1 MDNLKGYAATSLETN
16 ALDAEQSSM
25 VREIQRFEGNCVRK
39 ISKPSQSNSPTLDV
53 DRLSSVEWDFSQS
66 NPGALEGIHPYP
78 AKFIPEIP
86 NTLMDVLPLP
96 PGTAIL
102 DPFCGSGTTLVQA
115 QARGIPSIGVDLNPI
130 AVMISR
136 VKTSP
141 VAPGLGRCLSEVL
154 EQALN
159 DRSPNIPPIPRLAH
173 WFEQPVQKAL
183 AALVAAIS
191 RAPAA
196 SREILQLAVSSII
209 VRVSKQES
217 DTRYAAIEKNLCS
230 DDVFRL
236 FVRAAKKIVA
246 ALEERYYDLVP
257 ATVLQTDILRLR
269 PDVLDA
275 PIGMVITSPPYP
287 NAYEYWLYHKYR
299 MWWLGFNPIAVRESE
314 IGARAHFFGGKR
326 HSAAEFSSQ
335 IKSILKLIMHVLVPG
350 GYCCFVVG
358 RSRIHGRF
366 VENAEIVADVSSDL
380 GFEHVFSTIR
390 NIPIS
395 RKSFNLS
402 HANIKTET
410 VLVFRRRT

>member
-1 MDNLKGYAATSLETN
+1 MESLSVP
-16 ALDAEQSSM
+16 AVCGQVLQA
-25 VREIQRFEGNCVRK
+25 
-39 ISKPSQSNSPTLDV
+39 SQNNNPAFDV
-53 DRLSSVEWDFSQS
+53 DRLSNVEWDFSQS

-86 NTLMDVLPLP
+86 NTLMDVLSLP

-115 QARGIPSIGVDLNPI
+115 QARGVPSIGIDLNPI

-141 VAPGLGRCLSEVL
+141 VTPGLGRCLSEVL

-159 DRSPNIPPIPRLAH
+159 DRSPKIPPIPRLAH
-173 WFEQPVQKAL
+173 WIEQPVQKAL

-191 RAPAA
+191 HAPAA
-196 SREILQLAVSSII
+196 HREILRLAVSSII

-217 DTRYAAIEKNLCS
+217 DTRYAAIEKNLS
-230 DDVFRL
+230 REDVFRL
-236 FVRAAKKIVA
+236 FVRAAKKIFA
-246 ALEERYYDLVP
+246 ALDERYYELVP
-257 ATVLQTDILRLR
+257 VTVLQADVLRLG
-269 PDVLDA
+269 PDVLGV
-275 PIGMVITSPPYP
+275 PVGMVITSPPYP
-287 NAYEYWLYHKYR
+287 NANEYWLYHKYR
-299 MWWLGFNPIAVRESE
+299 MWWLGFDPIAVRKSE
-314 IGARAHFFGGKR
+314 IGARAHFFGGNR
-326 HSAAEFSSQ
+326 HGAEEFSFQ
-335 IKSILKLIMHVLVPG
+335 MQAILKLIMHVLVPG

-366 VENAEIVADVSSDL
+366 VENAEIIADVSGDL

-410 VLVFRRRT
+410 VLVLRRRT